1 MPVKPVFIGST
12 GTSYP
17 AKWPIGQIVYKGQ
30 KFDESIL
37 ENKRGDVNEDGVVNI
52 SDVTT
57 LIEILLKR

>member
-1 MPVKPVFIGST
+1 MPT
-12 GTSYP
+12 GYGTYFGLSHVVE
-17 AKWPIGQIVYKGQ
+17 GGEIVYKGL

-57 LIEILLKR
+57 QIEILLKR